1 MTSEDQINMMLIELK
16 KINSYLEKIDW
27 KLWNLHEKYADPTKS
42 KNEVDYT
49 PPAFTPAVEEPVV
62 KVQLVK
68 ESTTAT
74 AVKKPN
80 FSFDI
85 SSMEEVERPV
95 QTVPAIPAV
104 PKYPSIE
111 DL

>member
-1 MTSEDQINMMLIELK
+1 MTSEDQINMMLLELK
-16 KINSYLEKIDW
+16 RINSYLEKIDW

-42 KNEVDYT
+42 RHDAEYT
-49 PPAFTPAVEEPVV
+49 PPAFTPAKEEPAI
-62 KVQLVK
+62 KVQLTK
-68 ESTTAT
+68 ESASAT
-74 AVKKPN
+74 PVKKPN

-85 SSMEEVERPV
+85 GSVEEVERS
-95 QTVPAIPAV
+95 VPSIPAV